1 MITQN
6 LQLSEHRVL
15 DTHVPLFEMQRPL
28 SLTLLAASFA
38 AAFIAVS
45 GSDRVV
51 EASGSGSAS
60 IAEVDTDSDFLP
72 DVVEWVTLTDSSNPD
87 TDGDQTP
94 DFVEVIGSGLPRHE
108 SLPLPAD
115 QQLRLFVTG
124 PTPGSLDPY
133 TWIHVFH
140 RIMPVGGTNP
150 GVGAIQSFNLWLE
163 SPVLPGVQIPLNDFA
178 AAGTVYRERITV
190 DDGIWVQVS
199 VPLVS
204 ISILEGILPCTIW
217 AETAVAGQQLQSG
230 QQLIPSPAG
239 AAVLVP
245 FLDGRYVIQTLSPI
259 PALSAPQSVEANKV
273 CILTLEEDTS
283 GPAGTTYVVMAA
295 DCEDAN
301 DLECD
306 SSCSQSVGW
315 TITIPGGTE
324 LLGGH

>member
-1 MITQN
+1 MDVTDPATFRAPCA
-6 LQLSEHRVL
+6 SYAR
-15 DTHVPLFEMQRPL
+15 PLFEMQRP
-28 SLTLLAASFA
+28 SPITLLAAGFA
-38 AAFIAVS
+38 AVFVT
-45 GSDRVV
+45 V
-51 EASGSGSAS
+51 SGSGSVVEAAGSGSVS
-60 IAEVDTDSDFLP
+60 IAEVDTDGDFLP
-72 DVVEWVTLTDSSNPD
+72 DIVEWITLTDSSNPD

-94 DFVEVIGSGLPRHE
+94 DFIEVIGSGFPRHE

-124 PTPGSLDPY
+124 PTPGSSDPF

-140 RIMPVGGTNP
+140 RIMPSGGTNP
-150 GVGAIQSFNLWLE
+150 GAGAIQSFNLWLE
-163 SPVLPGVQIPLNDFA
+163 NPVLPGVQIPLNDFA

-190 DDGIWVQVS
+190 DDGIWIQVS

-204 ISILEGILPCTIW
+204 MSILEAILPCTIW
-217 AETAVAGQQLQSG
+217 AETTVAGQPLQSG

-239 AAVLVP
+239 AAALVP
-245 FLDGRYVIQTLSPI
+245 FFDGRYVIQTLSPI
-259 PALSAPQSVEANKV
+259 PALSAPQSVQVNKV
-273 CILTLEEDTS
+273 CILTLDEDTS
-283 GPAGTTYVVMAA
+283 GPAGTTYVVTAA

-324 LLGGH
+324 LLGGQ